1 MRKLFSFVLLAV
13 LTTLSVVGI
22 SVNASKELKQID
34 SYYYNQLLTENSK
47 RIYQALDDIRVED
60 KFKTGTYTL
69 DLVSGGY
76 LENRAYDST
85 LMNDFAM
92 ARDSFRFDHPELFY
106 VDFDKISIRQTQN
119 ATNYRINLGV
129 GRSTDYFSDGF
140 NTVNVNEAIDKTNSK
155 VDEIINKTKEI
166 TKKKDILSVVYK
178 EVIKS
183 ATYKLEENATL
194 DNKYH
199 VRSSYGTLVRG
210 EALCE
215 GFAKTTKVILDKL
228 GFNNVLVQGSYLYE
242 DRTELHMWNYVQM
255 EDNRWYLLDTTMD
268 NGLDDNG
275 GSTEYF
281 LKSNKDKVSTEYV
294 ADGVVSASS
303 GSTMFELNYPCLSIV
318 PYSDKINPF
327 TVTIEGDKQY
337 VSYNNM
343 GLAKAMEQGKYIV
356 YTFDSTLKGDWY
368 YVSHSFAF
376 TAMGQGNTDFKLSDI
391 DEPTRFDMTLLGDF
405 EYVYAVTDIKPKHTF
420 EDVLS
425 GKIKNPNEAYKYNGN
440 IEGLSDF
447 SNLVGNKP
455 VAKASPYPTNK
466 TPNGVSLEEEKEY
479 TVSVTY
485 SEDLTKIYSDKPV
498 TVKGEYI
505 DGEVEVRNVKF
516 DETKSN
522 VVTFTFTTKKTF
534 YRSLTYLFTLENVL
548 GKSSRQA
555 PREVGFVVVHNVEF
569 ACPKVEGAINTVYTN
584 KPALV
589 TDGDMSAEGWTDKD
603 GKPLASDLP
612 FKLALIASKPTASE
626 STDMENKITNTGEEV
641 LKSSTYKL
649 NLQLCSQQVAF
660 LKGNKLK
667 VLMPFPE
674 GYGPEDKGVVFKA
687 YHFKDDG
694 TPELIESVVTEH
706 GIIMY
711 VDAFSPFA
719 IVAAKGENTSKNV
732 MVQVNGN
739 ASVDHEYIA
748 LDNGSKEVTITLGN
762 GYAIDYVSLNGKVLE
777 VNNNKVTVKYEDL
790 KDFGNVLEVN
800 TLVKSI
806 LDKEQ
811 ADGFVTVGKEEQT
824 NPDSGETKPEENSS
838 SNNTMI
844 IIISVIGV
852 VLVIALAFT
861 GLIMFKKSRK

>member
-1 MRKLFSFVLLAV
+1 MKKFLSCVLLAI

-34 SYYYNQLLTENSK
+34 SYYYNQLLTEDSK

-76 LENRAYDST
+76 LENRAYDSS
-85 LMNDFAM
+85 LMSDFAM

-106 VDFDKISIRQTQN
+106 VDFDKISIRQTKN

-140 NTVNVNEAIDKTNSK
+140 NTKNVNEAINETNQK
-155 VDEIINKTKEI
+155 VDEILNKTKDI

-183 ATYKLEENATL
+183 ATYKLEENATD

-199 VRSSYGTLVRG
+199 VRSSYGALVRG

-215 GFAKTTKVILDKL
+215 GFAKTNKVILDKL
-228 GFNNVLVQGSYLYE
+228 GFNNVLVQGTYLYE

-255 EDNRWYLLDTTMD
+255 EDNRWYLLDATMD
-268 NGLDDNG
+268 NGLDENG
-275 GSTEYF
+275 GTTNYF

-303 GSTMFELNYPCLSIV
+303 GSDIFELNYPYLSLV
-318 PYSDKINPF
+318 PYNDNINPF
-327 TVTIEGDKQY
+327 TITTEGDKKY

-343 GLAKAMEQGKYIV
+343 GLVKTMEQGKYIV
-356 YTFDSTLKGDWY
+356 YTYDASLNGDWY
-368 YVSHSFAF
+368 YATNSFAYI
-376 TAMGQGNTDFKLSDI
+376 AMMQGNSDFKLSDI
-391 DEPTRFDMTLLGDF
+391 DEPTRFDTILSGDF
-405 EYVYAVTDIKPKHTF
+405 ECVYAVTDIKPKYTF

-425 GKIKNPNEAYKYNGN
+425 AKIKDPNEAYKYNSSFDD
-440 IEGLSDF
+440 LSDF
-447 SNLVGNKP
+447 SNVVGNKP
-455 VAKASPYPTNK
+455 VPKTSPYATHK
-466 TPNGVSLEEEKEY
+466 TPNSASLEEEKEY
-479 TVSVTY
+479 TVTVTY
-485 SEDLTKIYSDKPV
+485 SEELKKVHSVKPV
-498 TVKGEYI
+498 TVKGNYI
-505 DGEVEVRNVKF
+505 DGEIETRNVKF
-516 DETKSN
+516 DETKPN
-522 VVTFTFTTKKTF
+522 VITFTFTTKKTF
-534 YRSLTYLFTLENVL
+534 YRSLTYLFTLDNLV
-548 GKSSRQA
+548 GKTSRQA

-589 TDGDMSAEGWTDKD
+589 TDGDMNAQGWTDKD
-603 GKPLASDLP
+603 GKPFASDLP
-612 FKLALIASKPTASE
+612 FKLALVASKPTSSE
-626 STDMENKITNTGEEV
+626 STEMTNKITSTGEEV

-660 LKGNKLK
+660 LNGKKLK

-674 GYGPEDKGVVFKA
+674 GYGSEDKGVVFKA

-694 TPELIESVVTEH
+694 TPEIIESVVTEH

-739 ASVDHEYIA
+739 ASVDKEYIS
-748 LDNGSKEVTITLGN
+748 LENGSKDVTITLAN
-762 GYAIDYVSLNGKVLE
+762 GYAIDYVSLNGKTLE
-777 VNNNKVTVKYEDL
+777 VTNNKVTVDYEDL

-811 ADGFVTVGKEEQT
+811 AEGFVSVGKEELN
-824 NPDSGETKPEENSS
+824 NPDNEETKPEEGNS
-838 SNNTMI
+838 SNNTII
-844 IIISVIGV
+844 IIISVISV
-852 VLVIALAFT
+852 IVLALT
-861 GLIMFKKSRK
+861 GFIMFKKSRK